1 MPGKGTIW
9 GLRLLFRGGEG
20 SEGGGGGG
28 GGIFL
33 KKYIAVHVFFLI
45 KVCKAWEDAGKV
57 LLERY
62 FTHIYLWPPGYLC
75 IYM

>member
-1 MPGKGTIW
+1 M
-9 GLRLLFRGGEG
+9 RGVVVEAF
-20 SEGGGGGG
+20 SS
-28 GGIFL
+28 
-33 KKYIAVHVFFLI
+33 KSTSVHVFFLI

-75 IYM
+75 IYKNSTLINGQWQQEIFFL